1 MSESL
6 FWAYWSLCWVII
18 CEIIC
23 PARSEILHTRCF
35 STNITPTL
43 TKIDLWIV
51 ISTSHTSFRKPRWY
65 VVPKREIEAD
75 TIYHVSCACDECLK
89 QFLNKP
95 QSLGTSLS
103 LWKKN
108 ISHFYLQD
116 LMMLVL
122 LCSHWVKSSLCQ
134 VHNKFF
140 GKLQVGAFKLP
151 SCKKKISL
159 MYIVLKISWQSLPI
173 FFIFFVLTSFDTQQI
188 EWKTLLSWKYI
199 SNVNPGKG
207 APSPHYLQAT
217 LNWTKTL

>member
-6 FWAYWSLCWVII
+6 FWAYRSLCWVII

-75 TIYHVSCACDECLK
+75 TIYHVSCACDQCLK

-108 ISHFYLQD
+108 FSHFYLQD
-116 LMMLVL
+116 LMISVL
-122 LCSHWVKSSLCQ
+122 SCGYSYSQKVTEHLGLETMAECISILFGGCQYNIRCSISPNFHNIWTKSDWD
-134 VHNKFF
+134 
-140 GKLQVGAFKLP
+140 
-151 SCKKKISL
+151 ISL
-159 MYIVLKISWQSLPI
+159 
-173 FFIFFVLTSFDTQQI
+173 
-188 EWKTLLSWKYI
+188 
-199 SNVNPGKG
+199 
-207 APSPHYLQAT
+207 
-217 LNWTKTL
+217 